1 MPDAVAQTNRPPK
14 PAKTLDLAK
23 RQERLAYT
31 FLAPTLIVLL
41 IVGLYPLL
49 QTFVVSLTDARLGSS
64 RQVKFIWFANYA
76 ELVQKK
82 DFWASVINTVIFTV
96 SSVTLEF
103 FFGLIIALVVNS
115 SFKGRG
121 AMRAAMLIPW
131 AIPTV
136 VSAKIW
142 NFMLVDTYGVV
153 NDLLVTRLH
162 LFDTKIAYLAEP
174 GLALAAVIAVD
185 VWKTT
190 PFVALLLLAG
200 LQLIPKDIYEAAA
213 VDGSSKFQQLRS
225 ITIPLLKP
233 AILVTLIF
241 RTLDALRVFDAI
253 WVMTGGQI
261 GTESMATYN
270 YRHLIAFQKLG
281 YGSAVSVMIFILIAI
296 FVIAYVL
303 SLRVEE
309 HQ

>member
-1 MPDAVAQTNRPPK
+1 MKRPK
-14 PAKTLDLAK
+14 KTLELAK

-41 IVGLYPLL
+41 IVGLYPLI
-49 QTFVVSLTDARLGSS
+49 QTFIVSLTDARLGSS
-64 RQVKFIWFANYA
+64 REVDFVWFKNYVN
-76 ELVQKK
+76 LVQEKA
-82 DFWASVINTVIFTV
+82 FWASVIHTVIFTV
-96 SSVTLEF
+96 ASVTLEF
-103 FFGLIIALVVNS
+103 AFGLIIALVVNS

-142 NFMLVDTYGVV
+142 NFMLVDTYGVI
-153 NDLLVTRLH
+153 NDMLTRLH
-162 LFDTKIAYLAEP
+162 LIDQKIAFLAEP

-200 LQLIPKDIYEAAA
+200 LQLIPKDVYEAAS
-213 VDGSSKFQQLRS
+213 VDGASRFQQLLR
-225 ITIPLLKP
+225 ITVPLLKP

-253 WVMTGGQI
+253 WVMTGGNT

-270 YRHLIAFQKLG
+270 YRQLIAFTKLG
-281 YGSAVSVMIFILIAI
+281 YGSAVSVMIFVLIAI
-296 FVIAYVL
+296 FVAAYVL
-303 SLRVEE
+303 TLRVEE